1 MPFNATALLNAEGE
15 YITPARFTYI
25 SSASTVAAKSSAGVL
40 YLVTV
45 GTGSAG
51 SISVYDAD
59 NATTDPIAVIDTA
72 AAGHYTFGPYGIAAS
87 NGLTFVTVGTAKVTV
102 AWK

>member
-1 MPFNATALLNAEGE
+1 MPLNAVTLVDSQGNYATAN
-15 YITPARFTYI
+15 YTYM
-25 SSASTVAAKSSAGVL
+25 STATTVAAKSGAGIL
-40 YLVTV
+40 YSVTV

-51 SISVYDAD
+51 SISIYDAD

-72 AAGHYTFGPYGIAAS
+72 AAGHYTFGAFGVVVA
-87 NGLTFVTVGTAKVTV
+87 NGLTFVTVGTAKTTI